1 MKKSLQQSFGVI
13 PIRDKDSHC
22 QVLLVLHQKGHWGF
36 PKGKP
41 EQKETPKETAIRELK
56 EETGLDV
63 IKFLGSSFQEN
74 YYFEEDEL
82 AINKQVVYFPA
93 LVEGEV
99 VLQEEEVSEAS
110 WMGISQA
117 EETMTFLEGKKM
129 LQEVKEWLQSQLSNS

>member
-1 MKKSLQQSFGVI
+1 MKNSLQQSFGII
-13 PIRDKDSHC
+13 PIRNKDSNC

-41 EQKETPKETAIRELK
+41 EQKETPKETAVRELK

-63 IKFLGSSFQEN
+63 SEFLDSSFQEN
-74 YYFEEDEL
+74 YSFEEDEL

-93 LVEGEV
+93 LVKGEV

-110 WMGISQA
+110 WMGILQA

-129 LQEVKEWLQSQLSNS
+129 LQEIKKWLQSQL